1 MASIVFDATALLAHI
16 RGEPGS
22 DQVVQLATQALIS
35 AVNLAEVISKL
46 MERGATAQEADSIVY
61 RYSFDIVPFD
71 EGLARR
77 TGSLRPETKH
87 LGLSLGDR
95 ACLALAEQQGLPA
108 LTADRQW
115 RQLRLRVPVKIVR

>member
-1 MASIVFDATALLAHI
+1 VASAVLDASALLAHI
-16 RGEPGS
+16 RGERGC
-22 DQVVQLATQALIS
+22 DYVAEVATAALIS

-46 MERGATAQEADSIVY
+46 MERGAAADEADAIIY
-61 RYSFDIVPFD
+61 RYGFEVVPLD

-95 ACLALAEQQGLPA
+95 ACLALAEREGLPA
-108 LTADRQW
+108 LTTDRSWQ
-115 RQLRLRVPVKIVR
+115 QLKLGIRV